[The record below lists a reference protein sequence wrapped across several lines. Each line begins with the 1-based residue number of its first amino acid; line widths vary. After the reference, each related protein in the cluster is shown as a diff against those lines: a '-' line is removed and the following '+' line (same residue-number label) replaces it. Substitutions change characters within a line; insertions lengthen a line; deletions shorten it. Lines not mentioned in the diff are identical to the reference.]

1 MELLLNPNLSPL
13 KMSSRDIAKLVNSR
27 HGNVCVAI
35 ERLMSGGVI
44 EGYAALQ
51 YTHSQNGQTYRYY
64 EVNKRDSYVIVA
76 QLCPQF
82 TARLVDRWQ
91 ELESKLGLPQTL
103 PEALRLAADLAEQ
116 AMNQQALV
124 EAAAPKIEFANLV
137 AEITK
142 GISVP
147 NYAKAVGIGPLKL
160 FDWMRQNGILIA
172 GGQRHN
178 LPMQRYIDRGYF
190 AVRHSH
196 YEAHGERRAS
206 FSTMLSG
213 KGEQW
218 LTQKLVDAGM
228 LGGGDAGDK

>member
-1 MELLLNPNLSPL
+1 MNIIHQGISPL
-13 KMSSRDIAKLVNSR
+13 KMSSRDIAKLLNSR

-51 YTHSQNGQTYRYY
+51 YTHAQNGQTYRYY
-64 EVNKRDSYVIVA
+64 EVSKRDSYVIVA

-91 ELESKLGLPQTL
+91 ELESKSGLPQTL
-103 PEALRLAADLAEQ
+103 PEALRMAADLAEQ
-116 AMNQQALV
+116 AMQQQAFI
-124 EAAAPKIEFANLV
+124 EAAAPKIEFADRV

-142 GISVP
+142 GISIP
-147 NYAKAVGIGPLKL
+147 NFAKTVGIGPLKL
-160 FDWMRQNGILIA
+160 FEWMRDSGILIA

-178 LPMQRYIDRGYF
+178 LPLQRYIDRGYF

-196 YEAHGERRAS
+196 YEANGERRAS
-206 FSTMLSG
+206 FSTSLSG
-213 KGEQW
+213 KGEIW
-218 LTQKLVDAGM
+218 LVQKLVEAGM
-228 LGGGDAGDK
+228 LKGGEANAE